1 MQRFFFFRLK
11 TRIPVTTMLITKW
24 IAIKEKKNAEEAKDK
39 KTKQKKPRRH
49 PPIDSL
55 GAL

>member
-24 IAIKEKKNAEEAKDK
+24 IAIKEKKMRR
-39 KTKQKKPRRH
+39 KPRTKKQNKKNHEDIH
-49 PPIDSL
+49 PSIV
-55 GAL
+55 